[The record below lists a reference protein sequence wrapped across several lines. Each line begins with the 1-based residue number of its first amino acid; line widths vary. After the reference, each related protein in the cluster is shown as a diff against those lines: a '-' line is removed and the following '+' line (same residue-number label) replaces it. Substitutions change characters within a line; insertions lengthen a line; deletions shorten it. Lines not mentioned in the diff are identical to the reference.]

1 MGPAES
7 PVCQTISPLTSEAR
21 CGPWLAAALH
31 GAGCDY
37 MVFGGVAIIARG
49 VPRHTDDVDATVW
62 AESRQLAPLLEH
74 LSACE
79 IRPRIDDAAA
89 FARENRVLLLRHQ
102 PSDIAIDLTFAW
114 LPFEKEALGRA
125 EVMDLGGVRVPVA
138 TPEDLVIY
146 KAVAWRDRDR
156 ADIERL
162 MAIWGTRMYH
172 VQEGAIF
179 LELGVEGAPAASS
192 HGRRQPPPKYIRRR
206 LRARLPHHF
215 AATTK
220 EGTRLST
227 SRCESS
233 V

>member
-1 MGPAES
+1 M
-7 PVCQTISPLTSEAR
+7 
-21 CGPWLAAALH
+21 AAALH

-62 AESRQLAPLLEH
+62 AESLQLAPLLEH

-89 FARENRVLLLRHQ
+89 FARENQVLLLRHQ

-162 MAIWGTRMYH
+162 MAIWGTRMDL
-172 VQEGAIF
+172 A
-179 LELGVEGAPAASS
+179 
-192 HGRRQPPPKYIRRR
+192 RIRRIVGEFAQALDEPER
-206 LRARLPHHF
+206 L
-215 AATTK
+215 K
-220 EGTRLST
+220 ELEPMLT
-227 SRCESS
+227 SPPGKRPKRPRKT
-233 V
+233 